1 MLSKIRLEPIAFES
15 LGVRGMCTYVE
26 TPDVKVLIDAG
37 ASLGLRHGLLPHPRE
52 YQALERARRRIR
64 ERALASEVVTVSHY
78 HYDHYTPAWREREW
92 VLTWSC
98 AEEAEAI
105 YAGKKVLLKDV
116 RTKINLSQRKR
127 GWLFEKAVSTMTN
140 EVEVA
145 DGREFVFNE
154 TKLRFSPPVPHGEG
168 GSGLGYVLMLC
179 IKHEDEGVVH
189 TSDVQGPMS
198 EEALTWI
205 IAQRP
210 SAVLVGG
217 PPIYLEEGRV
227 NRASIE
233 KGLQNL
239 VRLIEEVPLVV
250 VDHHAA
256 RLANWRERLSEWLP
270 SLEEGRAF
278 ISAAELAGVK
288 EELLEAMRRRLYEEE
303 PPSEEFVKWARL
315 RREERRRI
323 PPPLA

>member
-1 MLSKIRLEPIAFES
+1 LSEIKLEPIAFET

-26 TPDVKVLIDAG
+26 TPDVRVLVDAG
-37 ASLGLRHGLLPHPRE
+37 ASLGLRYGLLPHPRE
-52 YQALERARRRIR
+52 YRALERTRKRIR
-64 ERALASEVVTVSHY
+64 EKALRSEVVTVSHY
-78 HYDHYTPAWREREW
+78 HYDHYTPAWQGREW

-105 YAGKKVLLKDV
+105 YAGKKVLVKDV
-116 RTKINLSQRKR
+116 RSKINLSQRKR
-127 GWLFEKAVSTMTN
+127 GWLFEKALSAMAS

-145 DGREFVFNE
+145 DGREFIFND

-168 GSGLGYVLMLC
+168 GSALGYVLMLC
-179 IKHEDEGVVH
+179 IEHGDERVVH

-205 IAQRP
+205 LAQRP

-217 PPIYLEEGRV
+217 PPIYLEEEKV
-227 NRASIE
+227 QRASID

-239 VRLIEEVPLVV
+239 VRLIEEVPLVI
-250 VDHHAA
+250 VDHHSA
-256 RLANWRERLSEWLP
+256 RLINWRERLGELLP
-270 SLEEGRAF
+270 RLEEGKAF

-288 EELLEAMRRRLYEEE
+288 EELLEAVRKRLYEEE
-303 PPSEEFVKWARL
+303 PPSEDFMRWARL
-315 RREERRRI
+315 RREERRRE
-323 PPPLA
+323 PPPLT